1 MQASEAVRVAVDIVQ
16 APSRVAF
23 VRAGALPK
31 GIDDVLQIAAG
42 DDAVILRVSS
52 ETGRTR
58 ERIVEAA
65 TFFIEQV
72 MLVPEADSYR
82 ILGGTAS
89 TPTAELRRNMAL
101 LMRWLHPDSRL
112 GQDRSVFAS
121 RISRAWDDVKTDER
135 RTAYDAMR
143 EAGRLRQRASQAGAS
158 AAGRE
163 WRPCGRSCGRRHGE
177 AGCSHGFSGCCFPQT
192 GGDSG
197 G

>member
-143 EAGRLRQRASQAGAS
+143 EAGRPAAS
-158 AAGRE
+158 ARQPGRGKRR
-163 WRPCGRSCGRRHGE
+163 RPGVAPMRQVVRPASRRGGLL
-177 AGCSHGFSGCCFPQT
+177 AWVFGLLFSS
-192 GGDSG
+192 DRRR
-197 G
+197 